1 MSRAEGGIAPLLQ
14 DFRRFA
20 GARLWLALTL
30 MLLGAFAEGFGI
42 LILVPLAAIATGTS
56 SRFAALVDWAPPPS
70 RLLLALL
77 LFVAAMGAQ
86 SLLLYWRERE
96 LARLQSGYEASLRIR
111 AAATLAKRGWAFA
124 SNVGQAGM
132 KALLLT
138 DVTRSA

>member
-1 MSRAEGGIAPLLQ
+1 MNRAEGGIAPLLQ

-20 GARLWLALTL
+20 GARLWLALAL

-56 SRFAALVDWAPPPS
+56 SRFAALVAWVPEQN
-70 RLLLALL
+70 RLLVALL
-77 LFVAAMGAQ
+77 LFVAAMGVR

-111 AAATLAKRGWAFA
+111 AAATL
-124 SNVGQAGM
+124 
-132 KALLLT
+132 
-138 DVTRSA
+138 